1 VILYVV
7 SDRDG
12 YYQVLQVIIRDLLSL
27 DSRPRWIFPL
37 CPVILYGFMDCDRYC
52 LVYLTV
58 YSCVSLTFWQDYV
71 FSIILFCFVCFVGLM
86 DMSSMEEDQI
96 VYDATEVIGNNG
108 ASPSVMGLHDIL
120 RNIE

>member
-1 VILYVV
+1 
-7 SDRDG
+7 
-12 YYQVLQVIIRDLLSL
+12 
-27 DSRPRWIFPL
+27 
-37 CPVILYGFMDCDRYC
+37 
-52 LVYLTV
+52 
-58 YSCVSLTFWQDYV
+58 VSLTFWQDYV